1 MIQTAPRAQRWF
13 LFLNAFCK
21 FHRDQFWHL
30 KVTYLLKSY
39 LLTKSLITIKIFKCS
54 FALKKSSTLTVGVL
68 IYPSERVKPRN
79 LLGLIWFMLQNYKQ
93 QWVKSDGNSVSFYF
107 FDITIQDEHQSLLRL
122 SCFYITLM
130 KTLYMS
136 KQLWLTKIDPILWKP
151 VLLLCDATN
160 MKLQSK
166 TFPTG
171 KKSVLILG
179 YNFKNPFH
187 LQVVS

>member
-1 MIQTAPRAQRWF
+1 MIQTAPRSQRWF

-21 FHRDQFWHL
+21 FHRDQFWYL

-107 FDITIQDEHQSLLRL
+107 FWYHNSGWASKQRL

-130 KTLYMS
+130 KTLHMS